1 MAFRTGNPALNA
13 KTFEDSLN
21 QGGAG
26 VSALQGGS
34 IVARDD
40 IMTLDGTVGKSALL
54 LAILLAAASWTWYLV
69 GIANPA
75 VMMWTWGGAI
85 AGFVVAMVAI
95 FNKRSAPITAPL
107 YAVCEG
113 LFLGGISALFEGQYQ
128 YIVIQ
133 AVALTVGVFG
143 TLLMAYMSRLI
154 KATENFKLGVV
165 AATGGIALVYLV
177 SIVLGFFHISV
188 PFIHSGGPIGIG
200 FSLFVVLIAAL
211 NLVLDFDFIETGA
224 EMRAPKYMEWYA
236 SFGLLVTLVWLY
248 LEILRLL
255 AKIRGGSRD

>member
-1 MAFRTGNPALNA
+1 MAFRTGNPALND
-13 KTFEDSLN
+13 KTFEESLN
-21 QGGAG
+21 EGGG
-26 VSALQGGS
+26 LSSMSHSGNVVSND
-34 IVARDD
+34 V
-40 IMTLDGTVGKSALL
+40 MTLDGTVGKSFLL
-54 LAILLAAASWTWYLV
+54 LAILLAAAAWTWHLV
-69 GIANPA
+69 AIASPA
-75 VMMWTWGGAI
+75 VMLWTYGGAI
-85 AGFVVAMVAI
+85 AGFVVALVTI
-95 FNKRSAPITAPL
+95 FNKKASPITAPL

-113 LFLGGISALFEGQYQ
+113 LFLGGISAVFEGQYQ

-133 AVALTVGVFG
+133 ATALTVGVFG

-177 SIVLGFFHISV
+177 SIVLGLFHVNI

-200 FSLFVVLIAAL
+200 FSLFVCVIAAL

-236 SFGLLVTLVWLY
+236 GFGLLVTLVWLY

-255 AKIRGGSRD
+255 VKLRGGSRD